1 MSALAKGWRRPLRD
15 ISLLAGFLAAV
26 SFLPADTSLAER
38 QASGQ
43 LRYCVADQNSPLI
56 RDPAAGGPGPELRL
70 MQAAAGRLGVQL
82 RLVEVANIGRSFNPA
97 DWNLTRAQCDVLGG
111 GLADSAANRGF
122 MTLIPTG
129 QQIALRRSGTAEE
142 PPPGTKVGVFAGT
155 AGLDRVRLSGFM
167 RSRGWQPVPLRREA
181 DLRAWIAGGAPAI
194 FLSLTPLPE
203 GTAHHPLAAEAGEVR
218 DLVFGLWRGDTTFTR
233 AFREAI
239 SQGGDAGLKQPPPLR
254 GMN

>member
-1 MSALAKGWRRPLRD
+1 VSGLAKGWRRPLRD
-15 ISLLAGFLAAV
+15 VVLLAGFLGAV

-43 LRYCVADQNSPLI
+43 LRYCVADQKSPLI
-56 RDPAAGGPGPELRL
+56 RNPETAAPGPELAL
-70 MQAAAGRLGVQL
+70 MEAAASRLGVQL

-97 DWNLTRAQCDVLGG
+97 DWNITRAQCDVLGG

-129 QQIALRRSGTAEE
+129 QQIALRRTGAAEEPAAGTTIGVFSGTA
-142 PPPGTKVGVFAGT
+142 GI
-155 AGLDRVRLSGFM
+155 DRVRLSGFM
-167 RSRGWQPVPLRREA
+167 RSRGWQAVPLRREA

-194 FLSLTPLPE
+194 LSSLTPLPE
-203 GTAHHPLAAEAGEVR
+203 GTAHHPLPPEAGEVS

-233 AFREAI
+233 AFRSALG
-239 SQGGDAGLKQPPPLR
+239 QGRQAQ
-254 GMN
+254 